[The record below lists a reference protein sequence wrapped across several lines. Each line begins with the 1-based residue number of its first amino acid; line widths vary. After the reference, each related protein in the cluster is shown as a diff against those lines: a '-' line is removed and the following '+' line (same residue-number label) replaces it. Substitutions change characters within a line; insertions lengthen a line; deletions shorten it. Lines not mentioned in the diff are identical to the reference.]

1 MSPDDYISIYETLY
15 STRDGVSCKTY
26 NKDKPATYGLNFRSL
41 SSYRRPY
48 IYYTVPYTGNPVEVT
63 GSHIKDMLILVKRIA
78 EGYEQHGY
86 SLKGTNISMDRYCTS
101 IPLAE
106 WLYDKNITC
115 IGTLNSNRNGLLK
128 EIKETKG
135 REENSW
141 ISCKSDKG
149 EVTLNS
155 YVVKTKSNGMRNV
168 LLLQTTNPAHY
179 VTQDDKK
186 ILLVTRYMTTLRV
199 ELTYP
204 IKEWVIYY

>member
-1 MSPDDYISIYETLY
+1 MP
-15 STRDGVSCKTY
+15 
-26 NKDKPATYGLNFRSL
+26 F
-41 SSYRRPY
+41 
-48 IYYTVPYTGNPVEVT
+48 TGKPVEVT
-63 GSHIKDMLILVKRIA
+63 ESHIKDTLTLVKRIV
-78 EGYEQHGY
+78 ESYEQQGY
-86 SLKGTNISMDRYCTS
+86 SLKGTNIAVDCYYTP

-115 IGTLNSNRNGLLK
+115 IGTLNSNQKELPK

-149 EVTLNS
+149 EVTLNL
-155 YVVKTKSNGMRNV
+155 YVMKAKSSGMRNV

-186 ILLVTRYMTTLRV
+186 AS
-199 ELTYP
+199 
-204 IKEWVIYY
+204 